1 MTSFITQSLQ
11 KLLSEGGPISDYTFV
26 LPSKRAGSFL
36 IHELASLSSGPLFA
50 PRVMSIEDFAEE
62 MSGLKAIDNTSAIF
76 EFYSVYLA
84 CTPPE
89 QVENFE
95 TFSSWAQ
102 TLLYDF
108 NEIDRYLIDYKPF
121 FNYLSDIQE
130 INHWYLQ
137 EERTPLMENYL
148 SFWRKLP
155 EYYEQ
160 LKRELQKKNLA
171 YQGMVYR
178 VAAQK

>member
-1 MTSFITQSLQ
+1 TQSL
-11 KLLSEGGPISDYTFV
+11 KELLSRKHPISEYTFI

-36 IHELASLSSGPLFA
+36 IHELAGLTSGAMFA
-50 PRVMSIEDFAEE
+50 PKVLSIEDFAEE

-84 CTPPE
+84 CTPRE

-108 NEIDRYLIDYKPF
+108 NEIDRYLIEYKPF
-121 FNYLSDIQE
+121 FDYLSNIQE

-160 LKRELQKKNLA
+160 LKRELERKNMA

-178 VAAQK
+178 VASEKVE

>member
-1 MTSFITQSLQ
+1 MTSFITQTLQ
-11 KLLSEGGPISDYTFV
+11 TLLEEKEPISRYTFI

-36 IHELASLSSGPLFA
+36 LNQLASLTKKSLFA
-50 PRVMSIEDFAEE
+50 PRVLSIEDFAAE
-62 MSGLKAIDNTSAIF
+62 MSGLKAIDNTSALF

-84 CTPPE
+84 TTPPE

-121 FNYLSDIQE
+121 FDYLSNIQ
-130 INHWYLQ
+130 
-137 EERTPLMENYL
+137 
-148 SFWRKLP
+148 
-155 EYYEQ
+155 
-160 LKRELQKKNLA
+160 
-171 YQGMVYR
+171 
-178 VAAQK
+178 

>member
-1 MTSFITQSLQ
+1 MTSFINQTLKSLI
-11 KLLSEGGPISDYTFV
+11 SEEEPISRYTFI

-36 IHELASLSSGPLFA
+36 LNQLAALSQRALFA
-50 PRVMSIEDFAEE
+50 PRVLSIEDFAEE
-62 MSGLKAIDNTSAIF
+62 MSGLKAIDNTSALF

-108 NEIDRYLIDYKPF
+108 NEIDRYLIDHKPF
-121 FNYLSDIQE
+121 FDYLSNIQE

-137 EERTPLMENYL
+137 EERTPLMDHYL
-148 SFWRKLP
+148 TFWRKLP

-171 YQGMVYR
+171 YQAMVYL
-178 VAAQK
+178 VAA